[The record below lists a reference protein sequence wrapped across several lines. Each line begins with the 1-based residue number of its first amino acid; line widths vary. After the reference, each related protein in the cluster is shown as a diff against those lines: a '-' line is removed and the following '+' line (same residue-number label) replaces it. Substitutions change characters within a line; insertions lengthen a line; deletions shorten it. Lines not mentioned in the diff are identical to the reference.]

1 MLLCSALN
9 IYPSITLFH
18 HFYITMSNGDW
29 VTFSFAMAWYNS
41 MMVFLFLSKGGKRN
55 SFSLMLLLSWSP
67 WCMVLLLIGVL
78 TLHPTY
84 LLRSKILLIVWLKTM
99 LNGRSNE
106 VTLGMAG
113 LSPIWNRLGKKPIE
127 IVADREVNMLDR
139 LHKKRVEESSLVTE
153 EVVVQDS
160 PSPLESNMDSTVST
174 LYIEALMPP
183 ISSSIKRNVKME
195 SDSEKRLSSFTRI
208 YP

>member
-1 MLLCSALN
+1 
-9 IYPSITLFH
+9 
-18 HFYITMSNGDW
+18 
-29 VTFSFAMAWYNS
+29 
-41 MMVFLFLSKGGKRN
+41 
-55 SFSLMLLLSWSP
+55 
-67 WCMVLLLIGVL
+67 
-78 TLHPTY
+78 
-84 LLRSKILLIVWLKTM
+84 
-99 LNGRSNE
+99 
-106 VTLGMAG
+106 MAG